1 MAHVMN
7 TADMRLLNQHAL
19 QVIARN
25 HHLHYPNHTDDLF
38 QDIGGFVDGFVGG
51 LFNTCSGERCKI
63 KPKRHNTAPQIQS
76 SSYYEQV
83 HTPDNISGHVDFIF
97 VLKDSYQKEYIV
109 FNVRESKEIPPK
121 ICFPFR
127 NKRGELNLNV
137 IKEKVRL
144 ASIKV
149 GDMKY
154 FENGNGE
161 NKLLVVECVVEV
173 ISQFAVNVLKN
184 DFEINYDLT
193 FRTKSFLIGA
203 YENNDQGLKFDE
215 KAKVLLKL
223 AFFPASERRRPQSLP
238 MPRSH
243 PHITRIQDSR
253 HTPLARPISTGLYAG
268 RYVP

>member
-38 QDIGGFVDGFVGG
+38 QDIGGFVGD

-137 IKEKVRL
+137 IKRHL
-144 ASIKV
+144 APIEV
-149 GDMKY
+149 ANVKY

-161 NKLLVVECVVEV
+161 NKLLVVECGVGM
-173 ISQFAVNVLKN
+173 ISPYTVNALKAE
-184 DFEINYDLT
+184 FEIKYDLT

-203 YENNDQGLKFDE
+203 YENNDQGLNFDE

-238 MPRSH
+238 MYPPPRTFYM
-243 PHITRIQDSR
+243 P
-253 HTPLARPISTGLYAG
+253 PEGPTGLYYG
-268 RYVP
+268 LRPRYVP